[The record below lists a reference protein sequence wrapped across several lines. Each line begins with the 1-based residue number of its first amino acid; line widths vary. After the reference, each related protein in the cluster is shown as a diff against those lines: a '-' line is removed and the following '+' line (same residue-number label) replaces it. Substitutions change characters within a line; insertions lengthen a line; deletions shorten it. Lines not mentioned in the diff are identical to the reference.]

1 MSTLNTRSTTAS
13 AAFLV
18 VVCSA
23 VASCSKPA
31 VTWDDSVR
39 VDAGATSGQA
49 GSAMPEATVDDTPV
63 MNAERRAAAGRE
75 LLKNGDYERAA
86 EEFTLALR
94 QSGAAPLATPGSSE
108 AAMYLQRG
116 LAFLNM
122 GFPDTAAQDF
132 EAAMKLTPHDPAP
145 YEQRAIASTQMGDLY
160 KALRDATEAIRLQPN
175 NAAAYQIRG
184 AVYLRRGQFDRSAAD
199 LEKALAEDPT
209 LTAVVTPQLGEVYH
223 RWSRTL
229 ADDGKLTEAAEKLAR
244 AELLNPDFSR
254 RQQALGEQE
263 VEVTVIE
270 QTVAKPVIDEADAHL
285 ARGREFQLRGEN
297 DQALIQFTE
306 SIAENRR
313 QSEAYLRR
321 GETLLAMGFPD
332 SALEDI
338 QSAEANGNSSP
349 ELFRLASRAHFDLGN
364 DNRAVMSAT
373 DALHSDPTDA
383 ASYALRGQA
392 YLRMENWDRAIV
404 DMDEAI
410 RRDPGLKESLEPLLV
425 AAQQGRDAAL
435 QKRMQAAAATPA
447 T

>member
-1 MSTLNTRSTTAS
+1 MSTLNNRS
-13 AAFLV
+13 AAAITAFLLV
-18 VVCSA
+18 AYVAAAGCSKSA
-23 VASCSKPA
+23 VTSENSHP
-31 VTWDDSVR
+31 

-49 GSAMPEATVDDTPV
+49 ASAVPGSPAAEIPV
-63 MNAERRAAAGRE
+63 VSAERRAAAGRE
-75 LLKNGDYERAA
+75 LLKNGDYEQAA

-94 QSGAAPLATPGSSE
+94 QSGAAPLATPGSGE
-108 AAMYLQRG
+108 AAIYLQRG
-116 LAFLNM
+116 IAFLNM
-122 GFPDTAAQDF
+122 GFPDIASQDF

-160 KALRDATEAIRLQPN
+160 KALRDATEAIRLKPN

-184 AVYLRRGQFDRSAAD
+184 AVYLRRGQFDRSVAD
-199 LEKALAEDPT
+199 LEKALAEDPS
-209 LTAVVTPQLGEVYH
+209 LTAVVTPQLGEVYY
-223 RWSRTL
+223 RWSREL

-244 AELLNPDFSR
+244 AELLNPEYSR
-254 RQQALGEQE
+254 RQQALAEQE

-270 QTVAKPVIDEADAHL
+270 QTVAKPVVDEADAHL

-332 SALEDI
+332 SALEDL
-338 QSAEANGNSSP
+338 QSADANGDSTP
-349 ELFRLASRAHFDLGN
+349 ELYRLASRAHFELGN

-392 YLRMENWDRAIV
+392 YLRMENWGRAIV
-404 DMDEAI
+404 DLDEAI
-410 RRDPGLKESLEPLLV
+410 RRDPELKESLEPLLV
-425 AAQQGRDAAL
+425 AAQQGRNAARRK
-435 QKRMQAAAATPA
+435 QMQAAAATPA